1 MRKTILIPQGSKWFS
16 CFTLTLF
23 KDTLSQKRGRS
34 RGLLQPP
41 EPLNQRVSPSGLRI
55 AETTYQDETTLFPLI
70 PERNRKTLDV
80 TLLARPLKAANPDAK
95 HPGKAGKIP
104 GGKLAFP
111 WGLFLG
117 FLWARSHQ
125 TFVSPGNRRM
135 SFVFS
140 IQVNSPGWVQGQA
153 ALVQGFRGLKKP
165 PASYYLMNFLTFAG
179 RSSLLIAPVLRAAN
193 T

>member
-1 MRKTILIPQGSKWFS
+1 MRKTILISQGSKWFS

-95 HPGKAGKIP
+95 RPGKAGKIP

-111 WGLFLG
+111 WGLFPS
-117 FLWARSHQ
+117 FLWARSLYLPKPRIDWRKLFFLPCQ
-125 TFVSPGNRRM
+125 AISPIGM
-135 SFVFS
+135 
-140 IQVNSPGWVQGQA
+140 QGMKSLA
-153 ALVQGFRGLKKP
+153 AGSGAAEA
-165 PASYYLMNFLTFAG
+165 PAFL
-179 RSSLLIAPVLRAAN
+179 LLI
-193 T
+193 